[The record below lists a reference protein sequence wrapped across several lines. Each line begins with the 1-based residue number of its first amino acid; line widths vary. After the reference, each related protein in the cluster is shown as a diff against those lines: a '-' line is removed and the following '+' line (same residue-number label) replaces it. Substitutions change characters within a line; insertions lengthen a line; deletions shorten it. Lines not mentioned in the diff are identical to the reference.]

1 MYKLIKQQGSIM
13 LIEASDLLVYFVVAG
28 LFAYVGYMADQI
40 FLSTKKSIKIQT
52 KRLTR

>member
-1 MYKLIKQQGSIM
+1 M

-40 FLSTKKSIKIQT
+40 FLATKKAIKIQT
-52 KRLTR
+52 NRLTNTH